1 MNTGYI
7 KLYRKTLDNPIIMK
21 DSDHLAIWTYL
32 LLNAT
37 HQNMNAVFDKEK
49 IILKPG
55 QLITGTLSMSK
66 ELKINKDKIQRT
78 LKEFE
83 VDKQINQQ
91 ISSKGRL
98 ITVLNWEIYQYYDN
112 QFDKQMINKCE
123 TTDKQLIT
131 NNNVISYYYCYLEK
145 EYARTLSSSDIEV
158 LDKLLSTYNQDLVM
172 RAIKQSLVMNKK
184 NLYYVKGI
192 LKNWKSEG
200 INTVEDLNKMESEDN
215 QSNTPI
221 ELFDYDWLNDKDERT

>member
-91 ISSKGRL
+91 VSSKGRL
-98 ITVLNWEIYQYYDN
+98 ITVLNWEIYQFYDN

-200 INTVEDLNKMESEDN
+200 INTVEDLNKTESEDN
-215 QSNTPI
+215 QSNIPI
-221 ELFDYDWLNDKDERT
+221 ELFDYDWLNDKNERT